1 MQIPNFV
8 NKINFQQV
16 PGTPMPPDNLLMY
29 LEKYIIAP
37 AEEKCGYG
45 IYSKAR
51 EIPIF
56 FVSEKTINQQRLAI
70 ARGVF
75 GDLRKLLD
83 FVDDDRFGKL
93 WENEFGDLRKL
104 LGFVDN
110 DLREKEFGNLR
121 KLLDFVDECR
131 FWELWENEFNTTE
144 CPLDERGN
152 NEILEGRR
160 ARFPNA
166 RPFGGR
172 NDYKEALEEFLVKWA
187 DPIGL
192 YLPNGMLQAQG
203 PEIWVSYEKICNLY
217 PNPQDSKY
225 TTALTL
231 VHELCHAIMDA
242 PTSGLYCLN
251 TWVEEPLANMIALY
265 YLDSVGP
272 SKSYGNARMD
282 YVTNFV
288 KTQSAN
294 YALGLNLFRSNR
306 VFDWKAWKN
315 AKWLLCF
322 KNDVLVDW
330 VEYIKGNLANVDDRC
345 LEDLFREIVRQPIEF
360 DQTLL
365 QQAEKLYEK

>member
-1 MQIPNFV
+1 MPNPNFV
-8 NKINFQQV
+8 NKINFQQE
-16 PGTPMPPDNLLMY
+16 PGTSGSVMPPNDTLMY

-56 FVSEKTINQQRLAI
+56 FVSEKSINQKRLAI

-75 GDLRKLLD
+75 DDLRKLRN
-83 FVDDDRFGKL
+83 FVDNDRFCKL
-93 WENEFGDLRKL
+93 WENEFI
-104 LGFVDN
+104 
-110 DLREKEFGNLR
+110 
-121 KLLDFVDECR
+121 
-131 FWELWENEFNTTE
+131 TTE
-144 CPLDERGN
+144 FLLCREDY
-152 NEILEGRR
+152 NETLEACR
-160 ARFPNA
+160 ARFPDV
-166 RPFGGR
+166 RLFSGRGG
-172 NDYKEALEEFLVKWA
+172 YKEPLEEILAKWV

-192 YLPNGMLQAQG
+192 YFPKGVLQDQG

-225 TTALTL
+225 TTAHTL
-231 VHELCHAIMDA
+231 VHELGHAIMDA
-242 PTSGLYCLN
+242 PTSGLDCLK

-265 YLDSVGP
+265 YLDSIGP

-282 YVTNFV
+282 YVTDFV
-288 KTQSAN
+288 QKQSEN

-315 AKWLLCF
+315 VKWLLCF
-322 KNDVLVDW
+322 KNDALVNW
-330 VEYIKGNLANVDDRC
+330 VECIKENWANVDDRR

-360 DQTLL
+360 NQTLL
-365 QQAEKLYEK
+365 QQAEKFYEK